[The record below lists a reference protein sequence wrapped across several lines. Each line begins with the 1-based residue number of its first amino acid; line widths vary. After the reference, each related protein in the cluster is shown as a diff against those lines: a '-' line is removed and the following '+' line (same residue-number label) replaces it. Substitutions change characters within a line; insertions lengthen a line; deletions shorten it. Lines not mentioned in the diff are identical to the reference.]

1 MPPLH
6 LLDSIALVTP
16 DMSDAVIV
24 TGSHGGSS
32 AAGFVLA
39 MSHKPFVVFFNDAGI
54 GKDNAGIAAL
64 AMLQSQGICAA
75 VYAHTSARIGDAQDG
90 LDNGCITRVN
100 HAAELAGVCEG
111 QMVRAAVELLQ
122 TPRARSAA
130 N

>member
-1 MPPLH
+1 MRALH

-16 DMSDAVIV
+16 EMAGAVIV

-39 MSHKPFVVFFNDAGI
+39 MPRKPFAVLFNDAGI

-64 AMLQSQGICAA
+64 ALLQAQGVCVA

-90 LDNGCITRVN
+90 LMHGVISRINE
-100 HAAELAGVCEG
+100 AAQSVGLQEEQTVAD
-111 QMVRAAVELLQ
+111 AVKLLQ
-122 TPRARSAA
+122 SLRI
-130 N
+130 